1 MTAPFR
7 IDVRGEFLVVLSSTE
22 RRETRAT
29 GEHESASGRRVR
41 VDGLSQMLQYGHFA
55 KKKKVKAQ
63 HESGA

>member
-29 GEHESASGRRVR
+29 GEHGSAPGRRVR
-41 VDGLSQMLQYGHFA
+41 VDGLSQILQYDHFA
-55 KKKKVKAQ
+55 KKKVKAQ